1 MNMSKKYND
10 YRDQITEY
18 SEVSKKGF
26 DDNSYSKKETVFAVV
41 LATIVVL
48 CMAYLIK
55 KIGG

>member
-1 MNMSKKYND
+1 MAKKYND
-10 YRDQITEY
+10 YRDQIIEY
-18 SEVSKKGF
+18 SEISKKDF
-26 DDNSYSKKETVFAVV
+26 DDNSYSKKETVFAVI